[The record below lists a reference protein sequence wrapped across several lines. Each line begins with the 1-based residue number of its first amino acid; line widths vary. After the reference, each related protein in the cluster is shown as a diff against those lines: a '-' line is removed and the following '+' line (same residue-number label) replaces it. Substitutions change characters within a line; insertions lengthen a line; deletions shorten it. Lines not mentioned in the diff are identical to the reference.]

1 MSLQSVAEEAQKS
14 NKTESTSGKN
24 PAYYAKRKQSFIDET
39 CQSPVTE
46 VRIHAAGS
54 EFTPSSNLKLM
65 LDAELDKDV
74 LSALLMNDRV
84 PIKALEAFIATDA
97 CSQFAEGDEAY
108 DHVMGRL
115 NVAATD
121 PGSSDNT
128 DGDGD
133 SGDEDGG

>member
-1 MSLQSVAEEAQKS
+1 MSLQQAVQDAQAS

-97 CSQFAEGDEAY
+97 CSRFAEGDEAY
-108 DHVMGRL
+108 DHVVGRL
-115 NVAATD
+115 NLATSD
-121 PGSSDNT
+121 PGSSDNP

-133 SGDEDGG
+133 SGDSEE